1 MTFLD
6 RFLQRWRIRKSIP
19 YIPNDSVVLDVGCHR
34 GQLFTK
40 LGTKLRYGVGI
51 DPILEMDIVHAH
63 YELLKDSFPT
73 NRAAGK
79 LYHCITILAV
89 LEHIPHSQQEA
100 AITACYTLLQK
111 EGFVI
116 LTIPD
121 KRVDKLLGM
130 LRRLGLIKGMQLE
143 EHYGFEPA
151 DALALFSNAG
161 FELVVHKK
169 FQLGLNNLFVFK
181 KPLS

>member
-19 YIPNDSVVLDVGCHR
+19 YIPNDSVVLDIGCHH

-63 YELLKDSFPT
+63 YELLKDSFPS

-89 LEHIPHSQQEA
+89 LEHIPQSQQEA

-121 KRVDKLLGM
+121 KRLANNFFALPIQRSIVADSFRQGIIM
-130 LRRLGLIKGMQLE
+130 LRESPTIANKVDCQKYRISGQWF
-143 EHYGFEPA
+143 FEYKQ
-151 DALALFSNAG
+151 
-161 FELVVHKK
+161 VV
-169 FQLGLNNLFVFK
+169 
-181 KPLS
+181 

>member
-1 MTFLD
+1 
-6 RFLQRWRIRKSIP
+6 
-19 YIPNDSVVLDVGCHR
+19 
-34 GQLFTK
+34 
-40 LGTKLRYGVGI
+40 
-51 DPILEMDIVHAH
+51 MDIVHAH
-63 YELLKDSFPT
+63 YELLKDSFPS